1 MSAEN
6 VARKVRALIGELVDL
21 GKYELRLTMPS
32 GPHPSTRGR
41 SARGRFVSRAT
52 VMQIATWF
60 NGGTEHQPP
69 REFLKVKG
77 RAREAA
83 VRAVI
88 ARMKANMREGR
99 GLGVLPSLTIG
110 GNAMR
115 EVFVDRLQ
123 LNGADVRFAPLSPKY
138 LARKVR
144 MGLDPRTGIA
154 TGVMLRAF
162 QSARINIVRTR

>member
-1 MSAEN
+1 VSAQSIIS
-6 VARKVRALIGELVDL
+6 KVRGIVRELVDL
-21 GKYELRLTMPS
+21 QTYALKIDLPA
-32 GPHPSTRGR
+32 GPHPGVPGR
-41 SARGRFVSRAT
+41 ARPKASIA
-52 VMQIATWF
+52 QIATWF
-60 NGGTEHQPP
+60 NDGTGRQPARP
-69 REFLKVKG
+69 FMAVPG

-83 VRAVI
+83 VFAIV
-88 ARMKANMREGR
+88 ARMRANLRADKT
-99 GLGVLPSLTIG
+99 LGTLPSLQIG
-110 GNAMR
+110 AAAMR
-115 EVFVDRLQ
+115 DVWMQRLQ